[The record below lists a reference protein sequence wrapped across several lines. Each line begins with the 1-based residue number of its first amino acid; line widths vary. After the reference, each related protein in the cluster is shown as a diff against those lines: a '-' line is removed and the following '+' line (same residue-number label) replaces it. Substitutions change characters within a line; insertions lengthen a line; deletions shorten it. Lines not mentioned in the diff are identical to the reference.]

1 MPLEQFAEKVP
12 NLSLLSL
19 NMGAVTGIPQGL
31 VEYRVCSSLARPVTD
46 GAEIAPQTF

>member
-19 NMGAVTGIPQGL
+19 NMGAVIGIPQGS
-31 VEYRVCSSLARPVTD
+31 VAYGVCPSLASSLAD
-46 GAEIAPQTF
+46 GAEMAQQTF

>member
-19 NMGAVTGIPQGL
+19 NMGAVIGIPQGS
-31 VEYRVCSSLARPVTD
+31 VAYGVCPSLASSLTGV
-46 GAEIAPQTF
+46 AEMAQQTF